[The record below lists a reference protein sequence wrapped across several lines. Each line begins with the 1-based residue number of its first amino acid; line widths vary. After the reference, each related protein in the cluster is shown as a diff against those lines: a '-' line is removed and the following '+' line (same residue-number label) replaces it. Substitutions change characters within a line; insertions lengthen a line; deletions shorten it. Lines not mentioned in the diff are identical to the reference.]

1 MKTRTNRLFF
11 GTLLVLALGWL
22 SFFVSAPISSAV
34 PKNEWSITQAA
45 GGPSTSDLCKFLGVD
60 SATFDLQLPPSV
72 TLQIRVESWQ
82 NGKSV
87 GTWSESQTAPESAKR
102 LSIFYKPENDNLS
115 VMIVTPS
122 GSLSSIVTRPAG
134 SGQLNARSTWS
145 APQLKLQEKEV
156 PVHAVF
162 YRKYSIT
169 SPTIDPSSTEGVLDA
184 VQKFESAVVFF
195 IKVTKAEKD

>member
-34 PKNEWSITQAA
+34 PKNDWSITQAA

-72 TLQIRVESWQ
+72 TLRIRVESWQ

-122 GSLSSIVTRPAG
+122 SSSSSIVTRPAG

-145 APQLKLQEKEV
+145 ASQLKLQEEEV

-162 YRKYSIT
+162 YKKDFNA
-169 SPTIDPSSTEGVLDA
+169 SPMIDGGRPESVVDA
-184 VQKFESAVVFF
+184 ARNFESAVVFF
-195 IKVTKAEKD
+195 IKVTKAKDD

>member
-22 SFFVSAPISSAV
+22 SFFVSAPISSAI

-72 TLQIRVESWQ
+72 TLQIRVEAWQ
-82 NGKSV
+82 DGESIC
-87 GTWSESQTAPESAKR
+87 TWSVSRTALESAKR
-102 LSIFYKPENDNLS
+102 LTIFYKPENDNLS

-122 GSLSSIVTRPAG
+122 ASTSSTITRPAG
-134 SGQLNARSTWS
+134 SGQLKAKSTWS
-145 APQLKLQEKEV
+145 APQLKLQEKEI

-162 YRKYSIT
+162 YNKDSIT

-195 IKVTKAEKD
+195 IKVTKAKDD